1 MVYDSSLNFCIFL
14 QVLSAAA
21 DKLSTLTIETT
32 ENDNPAIET
41 PLKRHLILG
50 IDPRSP
56 TVGLQRTPIV
66 ISPIYPSGIKNKNL
80 EKVKKI
86 DIPGNSSS
94 NTSSPKLLSSNP
106 ITPKIVKNDAL
117 KRKSFVLLET
127 NIDYT
132 ETDLD
137 AVIQEKHSLA
147 IKNEEK
153 LAEDNCV
160 NTSLNENEYDTA
172 SEESLSVVKKDAE
185 TETKAEISDDLPEV
199 PVVENELQGLL
210 HVHKEDT
217 KNSDNK
223 DVVEITEPL
232 ETKIVEPNVD
242 QVETIEEP
250 EVTEKDTAEVTDMKT
265 NKSVE
270 KAVNDSAENNDF
282 VLCTKSAPV
291 SPPNMVCV
299 TPKLT
304 KSEPVTPP
312 VVNLTADIRELD
324 KKLTNLIYE
333 DEDPVVCP
341 RAVKPKNQNRT
352 PLGPKNEDS
361 NRRTKL
367 KVSDKPRKSIN
378 PCSKI
383 PVFKEKRIKVQSEN
397 IPPTGLRNEKPLKP
411 HWDPKDDT
419 LVI

>member
-1 MVYDSSLNFCIFL
+1 M
-14 QVLSAAA
+14 
-21 DKLSTLTIETT
+21 
-32 ENDNPAIET
+32 ET

-106 ITPKIVKNDAL
+106 ITPKIVKNDTF

-153 LAEDNCV
+153 LAENNCV

-185 TETKAEISDDLPEV
+185 IETKVEISDDLPEV
-199 PVVENELQGLL
+199 PVVENELQCLL

-217 KNSDNK
+217 ENTDNK
-223 DVVEITEPL
+223 DEVEITEPL
-232 ETKIVEPNVD
+232 ESKIVSETETIVEANVD
-242 QVETIEEP
+242 QLETIEEP

-265 NKSVE
+265 TKSVE
-270 KAVNDSAENNDF
+270 KTVNDSADNNDF
-282 VLCTKSAPV
+282 VAHLLCTKSAPV
-291 SPPNMVCV
+291 SPPNMVCL

>member
-1 MVYDSSLNFCIFL
+1 M
-14 QVLSAAA
+14 
-21 DKLSTLTIETT
+21 
-32 ENDNPAIET
+32 ET

-66 ISPIYPSGIKNKNL
+66 ISPIPGTVFPSGIKNKNL

-86 DIPGNSSS
+86 DLQGKSSS
-94 NTSSPKLLSSNP
+94 NASPKLLSSNP
-106 ITPKIVKNDAL
+106 ITPKIIKNNTC

-137 AVIQEKHSLA
+137 AVIQEKHSHS
-147 IKNEEK
+147 IKNDEQPPEK
-153 LAEDNCV
+153 CCANS
-160 NTSLNENEYDTA
+160 SLNENDYDTA
-172 SEESLSVVKKDAE
+172 SEDSFTVVKKDVE
-185 TETKAEISDDLPEV
+185 TETKAEISDDMLAV
-199 PVVENELQGLL
+199 PVVENELQCLL
-210 HVHKEDT
+210 DVHKDDI
-217 KNSDNK
+217 KNPEMKNE

-232 ETKIVEPNVD
+232 IESEAVISADSPETETIVKANVC
-242 QVETIEEP
+242 QVETIEKP
-250 EVTEKDTAEVTDMKT
+250 DITEKNTAEVTDIKENKLMEKT
-265 NKSVE
+265 
-270 KAVNDSAENNDF
+270 VNDSAEEMEPQTDNNDM
-282 VLCTKSAPV
+282 VAHLLCTKSAPV

-352 PLGPKNEDS
+352 PLGPKNDDS

-383 PVFKEKRIKVQSEN
+383 PVFKEKRIKAQCEN
-397 IPPTGLRNEKPLKP
+397 IPPGGVRNEKPRKP

>member
-1 MVYDSSLNFCIFL
+1 M
-14 QVLSAAA
+14 
-21 DKLSTLTIETT
+21 
-32 ENDNPAIET
+32 ET

-106 ITPKIVKNDAL
+106 ITPKIVKNDTF

-153 LAEDNCV
+153 LAENNCV

-185 TETKAEISDDLPEV
+185 IETNAEISDDLPEV
-199 PVVENELQGLL
+199 PVVENELQCLL
-210 HVHKEDT
+210 HVYKEDT
-217 KNSDNK
+217 ENSDNK
-223 DVVEITEPL
+223 DVEITEPL
-232 ETKIVEPNVD
+232 ESKIVSETETIVDANVD
-242 QVETIEEP
+242 QLETIEEP

-270 KAVNDSAENNDF
+270 KTVNDSADNNDF
-282 VLCTKSAPV
+282 VAHLLCTKSAPV
-291 SPPNMVCV
+291 SPPNMVCL

>member
-1 MVYDSSLNFCIFL
+1 M
-14 QVLSAAA
+14 
-21 DKLSTLTIETT
+21 
-32 ENDNPAIET
+32 ET

-66 ISPIYPSGIKNKNL
+66 ISPIYPTGIKNKNL

-106 ITPKIVKNDAL
+106 ITPKIVKNDTF

-153 LAEDNCV
+153 LAENNCV

-185 TETKAEISDDLPEV
+185 IETKAEISDDLPEV
-199 PVVENELQGLL
+199 PVVENELQCLL
-210 HVHKEDT
+210 HVYKADT
-217 KNSDNK
+217 ENSDNK
-223 DVVEITEPL
+223 DVEITEPL
-232 ETKIVEPNVD
+232 ESKIVSETETILDANVD
-242 QVETIEEP
+242 QLEIIEEP
-250 EVTEKDTAEVTDMKT
+250 EVTEKAAEITDMKT

-270 KAVNDSAENNDF
+270 KTVNDSADNNDF
-282 VLCTKSAPV
+282 VAHLLCTKSAPV

-312 VVNLTADIRELD
+312 IVNLTADIRELD

-397 IPPTGLRNEKPLKP
+397 IPPTGLHNEKPLKP